1 MTSTEKSST
10 RPLDQSGSPRWD
22 RVLWYISLAVVAA
35 LVLGGITGLLGVRT
49 ATASE
54 TASGFTLE
62 VEYAVMTRPG
72 LATPLDLRVSTN
84 DGSPL
89 PGEVT
94 TRLASSYLAMF
105 DENGLDPQPSSSFQS
120 DRWTWW
126 TFEVP
131 DGEDVLEVSFDA
143 RLEPSVQW
151 GESSM
156 AALEIDGEQVV
167 AVRFATRVAP

>member
-10 RPLDQSGSPRWD
+10 RPLDQSGSPHWD
-22 RVLWYISLAVVAA
+22 RVLWYVSMAVVAVF
-35 LVLGGITGLLGVRT
+35 VLGGATGLLGVRT

-54 TASGFTLE
+54 TANGLTLE
-62 VEYAVMTRPG
+62 VEHAVVTRPG
-72 LATPLDLRVSTN
+72 LATPLDLTVATT

-105 DENGLDPQPSSSFQS
+105 DENGLDPQPVSSFQS

-131 DGEDVLEVSFDA
+131 DGEDVLEVSLDA

-151 GESSM
+151 GESSN
-156 AALEIDGEQVV
+156 AAVEIDGEEVV
-167 AVRFATRVAP
+167 GVQFTTRVAP